1 VVPLFN
7 CVQIRV
13 HCSCIMS
20 WMPQTALSDARYTD
34 AVVLCVDDDK
44 VILQV
49 IKLTLE
55 KNGFTVLTA
64 THWRYALDI
73 FENNP
78 IDLVMLDYEMPE
90 MKGHEVAV
98 WIRSINPEVPIIL
111 HSGSSDIPAIAAK
124 VTDAFIPKGVE
135 PYVLVAAISNLIMK
149 SRVGAVQRGTE
160 SPGDI

>member
-1 VVPLFN
+1 VVPLFT
-7 CVQIRV
+7 CAQIQV
-13 HCSCIMS
+13 HCSCIIS
-20 WMPQTALSDARYTD
+20 WMPQTALSDARFTD

-44 VILQV
+44 VILHL

-64 THWRYALDI
+64 THWRYALDT
-73 FENNP
+73 FKNNP
-78 IDLVMLDYEMPE
+78 VDLVMLDYEMPD
-90 MKGHEVAV
+90 MKGHEVAA

-111 HSGSSDIPAIAAK
+111 HSSSSDIPAIATK

-149 SRVGAVQRGTE
+149 RRVSR
-160 SPGDI
+160 I